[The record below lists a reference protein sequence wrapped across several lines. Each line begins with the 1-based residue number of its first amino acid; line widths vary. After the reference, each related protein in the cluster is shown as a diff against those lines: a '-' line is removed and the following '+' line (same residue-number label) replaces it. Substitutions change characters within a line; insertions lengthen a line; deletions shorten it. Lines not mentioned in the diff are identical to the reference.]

1 MKAAENRGLSH
12 PDFWRFPKKAVPLHR
27 QKINY

>member
-1 MKAAENRGLSH
+1 MKAAENRPLSH
-12 PDFWRFPKKAVPLHR
+12 PEIWWFPKKAVPLHR